1 MDRDQ
6 GAAIVKGLQALNKS
20 LYDMASIYV
29 SLKAVELSLMIEQ
42 SSLSDEQ
49 KTKQVM
55 QLMKMQEGMTSGRS

>member
-6 GAAIVKGLQALNKS
+6 GAAIVKGLQALNES

-42 SSLSDEQ
+42 SSLSAEQ

-55 QLMKMQEGMTSGRS
+55 QLMKMQEDMTSGRS